1 MRPIAAL
8 LPLLLAA
15 CATAP
20 TAGPSGAATAA
31 RFDSNAPLFGARA
44 SASALLQ
51 DARGASIGRADFF
64 EGGQGV
70 LLRIRMAGLTPGW
83 HGLHL
88 HAKAECTPPFTSAG
102 PHVNH
107 GGGTHG
113 LLNPAGPES
122 GDLPNLYIHADGT
135 GAAELFTP
143 LTRLGNLLDSDRS
156 SIVVHALP
164 DDQRTPPIGG
174 SGDRVACGVI
184 GNDVTR

>member
-1 MRPIAAL
+1 MRPLAAL
-8 LPLLLAA
+8 LPLLLTA
-15 CATAP
+15 CAAAP
-20 TAGPSGAATAA
+20 VMGSAPAPY
-31 RFDSNAPLFGARA
+31 DPNAPLFGGRA
-44 SASALLQ
+44 SASALLR
-51 DARGASIGRADFF
+51 DAAGAGVGRADLF
-64 EGGQGV
+64 EGAQGV
-70 LLRIRMAGLTPGW
+70 LLRIRMTGLTPGW

-88 HAKAECTPPFTSAG
+88 HAKGECTAPFTSAG

-122 GDLPNLYIHADGT
+122 GDLPNLYVHADGT

-143 LTRLGNLLDSDRS
+143 LTRLGNLLDADGSA
-156 SIVVHALP
+156 IVVHALP

-184 GNDVTR
+184 GDDATR